1 MRESTPSSCPVRGRY
16 RYHRAAALLG
26 AVLCVAGAASSADA
40 VTINTNF
47 VASGGSLGRYTAGSA
62 STDTAGGGSLSVL
75 MGQAAHYW
83 EHAITDAGT
92 LNVNYGWSSLGSGT
106 LGSTTTSFSPTHRPT
121 SADIAV
127 TDASSVP
134 WFMDSTP
141 GGNSEYGTYTTSS
154 HDYGGGTINTGRVY
168 TGATGA
174 ARNRF
179 DMLTVAIHELGHAL
193 GFYGASNP
201 LDISNPLPDAGT
213 QLPTDTTTNNACSS
227 NCDHLAIATAA
238 MYPSIPAGERKLLTS
253 ADRLGVAQL
262 RSDSSVNLSAVPLP
276 ASGLLMISGLAA
288 LLRWGGLRR
297 RAA

>member
-1 MRESTPSSCPVRGRY
+1 MRESTTSPRHAGRFN
-16 RYHRAAALLG
+16 RHPAATLLG
-26 AVLCVAGAASSADA
+26 VVMLLTSAAPSANA

-47 VASGGSLGRYTAGSA
+47 VGSGGSLGSYTAGSA

-75 MGQAAHYW
+75 MGQAVNYW
-83 EHAITDAGT
+83 EHAITDRGT
-92 LNVNYGWSSLGSGT
+92 LTVNYGWSGLGSGT
-106 LGSTTTSFSPTHRPT
+106 LGSTSTSFSPTHRPT

-174 ARNRF
+174 AQNRF
-179 DMLTVAIHELGHAL
+179 DMLSVVIHELGHAL

-201 LDISNPLPDAGT
+201 LDINNPLPDAGT
-213 QLPTDTTTNNACSS
+213 QLPTETTTGGTCSS
-227 NCDHLAIATAA
+227 NCDHLAINTAV
-238 MYPSIPAGERKLLTS
+238 MYPSIPAGERKLLST
-253 ADRLGVAQL
+253 ADLLGVAQL
-262 RSDSSVNLSAVPLP
+262 RGDNSVNLTPVPLP
-276 ASGLLMISGLAA
+276 ASGPLMLSGLMG
-288 LLRWGGLRR
+288 LLGWGGLRR